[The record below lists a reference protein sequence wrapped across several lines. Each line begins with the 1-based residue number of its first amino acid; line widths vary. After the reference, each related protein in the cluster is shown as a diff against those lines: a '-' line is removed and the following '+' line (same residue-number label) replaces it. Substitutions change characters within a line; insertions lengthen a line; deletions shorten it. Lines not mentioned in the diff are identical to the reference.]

1 MRLGRTIGPV
11 PAPVARERKPMKKFA
26 LVGALAALT
35 IGAAACGGGSDTLSE
50 DDYINELE
58 DICSRADGDLRDIED
73 PEDFRA
79 IVDAADDAISITSDA
94 IDDINELEPPDDLE
108 GDHEDFVAALEDVVS
123 GFEELRDAADDEDEE
138 ALSQAGENIAEASA
152 DADNVAEDLDA
163 DDCIGVGE
171 EGEEPDDPDEPTET
185 TIEDEPTETTVEDE
199 PTDTTEPD
207 EPTETTVDETIPRI
221 TVPPIDMTMP
231 ADTEPPV
238 MEGSEIGT
246 IDIVNDLPLPVGYT
260 FENADSETLTNI
272 QSLYAEAFTGQIQA
286 IGGAGVVDDVTGEV
300 FSAFVF
306 FWNAELDDAT
316 GQAFVDD
323 LAAAD
328 DVASTEVVTT
338 PSGLIGDRILYTDQT
353 EALIVWG
360 GNVSVV
366 LFGDPGS
373 AASLAT
379 LVDAIAAA

>member
-1 MRLGRTIGPV
+1 
-11 PAPVARERKPMKKFA
+11 MKKFA

-35 IGAAACGGGSDTLSE
+35 IATAACGGGSDTLSE

-73 PEDFRA
+73 PEDFPD
-79 IVDAADDAISITSDA
+79 IVDASEEAISITSDA
-94 IDDINELEPPDDLE
+94 IDDLNELEPPEDLE
-108 GDHEDFVAALEDVVS
+108 GDHEDFVGALEDVVS

-152 DADNVAEDLDA
+152 DADAIAEDLDA
-163 DDCIGVGE
+163 EDCIGVGE
-171 EGEEPDDPDEPTET
+171 DGEEPEDPEEPTET
-185 TIEDEPTETTVEDE
+185 TIEDEPTETTEPDE
-199 PTDTTEPD
+199 PTETTEPDEPTETTEPD
-207 EPTETTVDETIPRI
+207 EPTETTVGETIPRI

-246 IDIVNDLPLPVGYT
+246 IDIVNDLPLPLGYT
-260 FENADSETLTNI
+260 FENADDETLTNI
-272 QSLYAEAFTGQIQA
+272 QTLYAEAFAGQIQA
-286 IGGAGVVDDVTGEV
+286 IGGAGVVDDATGEV
-300 FSAFVF
+300 FSVFVF

-328 DVASTEVVTT
+328 DVESTEVVTT
-338 PSGLIGDRILYTDQT
+338 PLGLIGDRILYTDQT

-360 GNVSVV
+360 GDVSIVT
-366 LFGDPGS
+366 FGDPGS

-379 LVDAIAAA
+379 LIDAIAAS

>member
-1 MRLGRTIGPV
+1 
-11 PAPVARERKPMKKFA
+11 MKKFA

-35 IGAAACGGGSDTLSE
+35 IATAACGGGSDTLSE

-73 PEDFRA
+73 PEDFPE
-79 IVDAADDAISITSDA
+79 IVDASEEAISITTDA
-94 IDDINELEPPDDLE
+94 IDDLNELEPPEDLE
-108 GDHEDFVAALEDVVS
+108 RDHEDFVGALEDVVS

-138 ALSQAGENIAEASA
+138 ALSQAGENITEASA
-152 DADNVAEDLDA
+152 DADAIAEDLDA
-163 DDCIGVGE
+163 EDCIGVGE
-171 EGEEPDDPDEPTET
+171 DEESEDPEEPTET
-185 TIEDEPTETTVEDE
+185 TIEDEPTETTIEDE
-199 PTDTTEPD
+199 PTETTEPD

-238 MEGSEIGT
+238 MEGSDIGT
-246 IDIVNDLPLPVGYT
+246 IDIVNDLPLPLGYT
-260 FENADSETLTNI
+260 FENADDETLTNI
-272 QSLYAEAFTGQIQA
+272 QTLYAEAFAGQIEA
-286 IGGAGVVDDVTGEV
+286 IGGAGVVDDATGEV
-300 FSAFVF
+300 FSVFVF

-328 DVASTEVVTT
+328 DVESTEVVTT
-338 PSGLIGDRILYTDQT
+338 ANGLIGDRILYTDQT

-360 GNVSVV
+360 GDVSIVT
-366 LFGDPGS
+366 FGDPGS

-379 LVDAIAAA
+379 LIDAIAAS

>member
-1 MRLGRTIGPV
+1 
-11 PAPVARERKPMKKFA
+11 MKKFA

-35 IGAAACGGGSDTLSE
+35 IATAACGGGSDTLSE
-50 DDYINELE
+50 DEYLDQLQDLCRQVNGDLE
-58 DICSRADGDLRDIED
+58 DLEGPEDAEDYRGIVRLGEDAKDITSEGLEELQDLKPPEDLEADHEDYVASIERTLDLTDDFIAAAEDEDDEALGEAFTDLEEEDAERDEIAEDMGADDCVVGAGEEPED
-73 PEDFRA
+73 PE
-79 IVDAADDAISITSDA
+79 
-94 IDDINELEPPDDLE
+94 EPTE
-108 GDHEDFVAALEDVVS
+108 TT
-123 GFEELRDAADDEDEE
+123 
-138 ALSQAGENIAEASA
+138 
-152 DADNVAEDLDA
+152 
-163 DDCIGVGE
+163 
-171 EGEEPDDPDEPTET
+171 EPEEPTET
-185 TIEDEPTETTVEDE
+185 TIEDE

-246 IDIVNDLPLPVGYT
+246 IDIVNDLPLPLGYT
-260 FENADSETLTNI
+260 FENADDETLTNI
-272 QSLYAEAFTGQIQA
+272 QTLYAEAFAGQIQA
-286 IGGAGVVDDVTGEV
+286 IGGAGVVDDATGEV
-300 FSAFVF
+300 FSVFVF

-328 DVASTEVVTT
+328 DVESTEVVTT
-338 PSGLIGDRILYTDQT
+338 PLGLIGDRILYTDQT

-360 GNVSVV
+360 GDVSIV